1 MTRGQRVHLERD
13 INEIKKNIVLLCSE
27 VQKRLNMAID
37 AFIED
42 DSRKAH
48 EVIERDIDIDENEVK
63 IEDGILKTLALHQPV
78 ASDLRFLIAVL
89 KINNDIERI
98 GDLAVNISKKALKY
112 NRSGITSKDNT
123 ELREVT
129 RLVSTMVQNS
139 LESLIE
145 EDVEKA
151 KIIIRDDDLV
161 DEKMDEL
168 FRETRERLKKEPEHT
183 DGLLSKV
190 SAYRFLERVG
200 DHATNIAEDIIYYK
214 EGRIV
219 RHTKTLE

>member
-1 MTRGQRVHLERD
+1 MTRVQRVHLERD
-13 INEIKKNIVLLCSE
+13 ITNIKKDIILLCSE
-27 VQKRLNMAID
+27 VLKRLNMAVD

-42 DSRKAH
+42 DPEKANR
-48 EVIERDIDIDENEVK
+48 VIDQDIEIDENEVK
-63 IEDGILKTLALHQPV
+63 IEENILKTLALHQPV

-112 NRSGITSKDNT
+112 NRSGITSKDNSQ
-123 ELREVT
+123 LREVT
-129 RLVSTMVQNS
+129 KIVVDMARDS

-151 KIIIRDDDLV
+151 KNIIIQDDLV
-161 DEKMDEL
+161 DKQMDDL
-168 FRETRERLKKEPEHT
+168 FKETRERIKQEPQHA

-190 SAYRFLERVG
+190 SVYRFLERIG

-214 EGRIV
+214 EGKII
-219 RHTKTLE
+219 RHGNF